1 MVSIFYSKSK
11 NQFIK
16 STKSQKGKVSTEV
29 VPYDKLKENKDI
41 VIIKNSFNFD
51 DNLEAYKD
59 VFEIDIENES
69 ALQASTCFWDMIE
82 YCEDSENKFIKLSAG
97 TKLTNAQKEKS
108 IITVNELMKVKHSDD
123 ECKMIPLIEKIGR
136 LNPKDITDAFTGY
149 TKKEVMN
156 YIKFLE
162 TFFKDKFSNEF
173 WDEIDKYVEEI
184 RKEIMEAL
192 FPDDESKNKEA
203 EEATYTKTEEEVN
216 DDPCN
221 SQFTGITEEMLKEIS
236 DSEKEAENKYCDI
249 QKANLTNTSK
259 DRLENDK
266 NVPSLNEILASRDNE
281 DNYATN
287 MDIIKNQE
295 DAIWGDKDIANMP
308 IAKRLKNLTR
318 NTNYIVDA
326 ALKEIGVV
334 TQKVLNQKGVLTEG
348 EKMML
353 MDDRLRLDCNRLF
366 YNLIANKNAFYL
378 FKEYACK
385 EFGFKDVVS
394 GYYPNCK
401 KYIDLIF

>member
-11 NQFIK
+11 KQFIK

-41 VIIKNSFNFD
+41 IIIKNSFNFD

-108 IITVNELMKVKHSDD
+108 IITVNELMKVKHADD
-123 ECKMIPLIEKIGR
+123 ECEMIPLKEKIGR
-136 LNPKDITDAFTGY
+136 LNPKDITTAFTGY

-249 QKANLTNTSK
+249 QKTNLTNTSK
-259 DRLENDK
+259 DHLGNDK
-266 NVPSLNEILASRDNE
+266 NVPSLDEIVNSESMDNIRNEIDDIHKYEIPANS
-281 DNYATN
+281 YAN
-287 MDIIKNQE
+287 
-295 DAIWGDKDIANMP
+295 
-308 IAKRLKNLTR
+308 RLKNFQKNKDSVDDAIKELKIICDGILN
-318 NTNYIVDA
+318 NTKS
-326 ALKEIGVV
+326 L
-334 TQKVLNQKGVLTEG
+334 KGVELKNHALCVTENDTFNSLLKD
-348 EKMML
+348 EDAYRMFIVKAKQL
-353 MDDRLRLDCNRLF
+353 
-366 YNLIANKNAFYL
+366 
-378 FKEYACK
+378 
-385 EFGFKDVVS
+385 FGFSSILDNHKWS
-394 GYYPNCK
+394 GENF
-401 KYIDLIF
+401 ITIMEFEF